1 MKMNYSENSKKIK
14 ISTIC
19 LASVISDAINT
30 SIDSWRKTAIY
41 LLCNY
46 IDIHIVRSRYDL
58 REIVSNKNFI
68 IEPKYQIN
76 VKTVLD
82 QELMLFILLALGK
95 ISQSKF
101 SLRNIEV
108 IFKNLNIKVCFSGSG
123 LGNSYE
129 HIRKTIDYLS
139 SIEHEWCF
147 ENEWNGYIDWLKGT
161 GTDNKTLK
169 YLCDEGIRNKKPNNY
184 YYVELSGFKRNLDEV
199 FYSLHEYNL
208 KVAELEGNYKTL
220 KTNHGDCELNVNE
233 HFVQVVTAFDEFG
246 NVGLGRNDGEMN
258 LVCSRLKD
266 EGGHTFS
273 NSIYWPQSM
282 NAIYRSLNQAI
293 KNKKMTLKQYI
304 LWRKFNLLH
313 TKLISKQAK
322 RYSELIE
329 GNTQKLSILEH

>member
-14 ISTIC
+14 ISTIY
-19 LASVISDAINT
+19 LASVIFDVINIT
-30 SIDSWRKTAIY
+30 IDSWRKEAIY

-46 IDIHIVRSRYDL
+46 IDIHVVRSRYDL
-58 REIVSNKNFI
+58 REIVCSKNFI
-68 IEPKYQIN
+68 IKPKYQIN
-76 VKTVLD
+76 VKTILD

-95 ISQSKF
+95 ILPSKF

-108 IFKNLNIKVCFSGSG
+108 IFKDLNIKVCFSGSG

-147 ENEWNGYIDWLKGT
+147 ENEWNGYIDWLKET
-161 GTDNKTLK
+161 GTNNKTLK

-184 YYVELSGFKRNLDEV
+184 YYNELSGFKRNLDEV
-199 FYSLHEYNL
+199 FYSLHYYNL
-208 KVAELEGNYKTL
+208 KVAELEDNYKTL
-220 KTNHGDCELNVNE
+220 QANHDDCELNVNE

-266 EGGHTFS
+266 EGGHTFP

-282 NAIYRSLNQAI
+282 NAIYRSLNQAR